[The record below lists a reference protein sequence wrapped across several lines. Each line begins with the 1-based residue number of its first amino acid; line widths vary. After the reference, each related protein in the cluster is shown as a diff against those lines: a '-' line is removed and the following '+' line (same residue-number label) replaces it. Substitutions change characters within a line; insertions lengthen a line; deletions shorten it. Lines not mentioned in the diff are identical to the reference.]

1 MRGAAG
7 TMRLKRLPDARALA
21 RRRRRLMSRMGSRDV
36 VLLSSAPETFH
47 SNDVE
52 HRYRPDSDLFYLTGF
67 SEPGAV
73 AVLAPGHPHGDFWLV
88 VRPRDPGKEAWTGPR
103 AGVQGAREIY
113 GARMAR
119 PLAALPEVVEEVLDR
134 AATLYHM
141 PGRDPALDTLLRRL
155 LSRRRRNRRRIPR
168 TLSDVRPLVHEM
180 RLKKEQDEL
189 AHMRRAA
196 AITCRAHREG
206 MALAAPGLYEYQV
219 EARIDCVFRT
229 LGAQGVAYPTIVGSG
244 PNGVILHHVD
254 NQRRMRRGDLVLVD
268 AGCEFHCYAADVT
281 RTFPVDGRFRP
292 PQRRLYDL
300 VLAAQQAAMGEVR
313 AGVSMDRPHQAAVEV
328 LAQGLVDL
336 GILPGTPRDV
346 VAGKTYLPFFMH
358 RTSHWLGLD
367 VHDVGGRTRH
377 GRPRRLASGMV
388 LTVEP
393 GLYIRADA
401 AGVPA
406 AYRGLGIR
414 IEDDLLVTAAG
425 HEVLT
430 GDLPRTAAAIE
441 RACRRAP
448 RL

>member
-1 MRGAAG
+1 MR
-7 TMRLKRLPDARALA
+7 MKRLPAAKALA
-21 RRRRRLMSRMGSRDV
+21 LRRRRLMGRMGSRDV
-36 VLLSSAPETFH
+36 ALLSAAPETFH

-73 AVLAPGHPHGDFWLV
+73 AILAPGHRHGDFWLV
-88 VRPRDPGKEAWTGPR
+88 VRPRDPAKEAWTGPR
-103 AGVQGAREIY
+103 AGVEGARAIY
-113 GARMAR
+113 GAAVAR
-119 PLAALPEVVEEVLDR
+119 PLDALEEVVEQVLAR

-141 PGRDPALDTLLRRL
+141 PGRDPALDRLLRRL
-155 LSRRRRNRRRIPR
+155 LSRRRRAGKRTPR
-168 TLSDVRPLVHEM
+168 SLSDVRPLVHEM
-180 RLKKEQDEL
+180 RLKKEREEV
-189 AHMRRAA
+189 AHMRHAA
-196 AITCRAHREG
+196 FITCRAHLEG

-219 EARIDCVFRT
+219 EARIDCTFRT
-229 LGAQGVAYPTIVGSG
+229 LGAQGPAYPTIVGSG
-244 PNGVILHHVD
+244 PNGVVLHHVA

-268 AGCEFHCYAADVT
+268 AGCESHCYASDVT

-292 PQRRLYDL
+292 PQRRLYDI
-300 VLAAQQAAMGEVR
+300 VLAAQQAAIAEVR
-313 AGVSMDRPHQAAVEV
+313 AGVSMDRPHQAAVAV

-367 VHDVGGRTRH
+367 VHDVGGRMKH
-377 GRPRRLASGMV
+377 GRPRRLGSGMV

-414 IEDDLLVTAAG
+414 IEDDLLVTATG

-448 RL
+448 HL